1 MFASGY
7 PILFPPEIL
16 DEIID
21 QTDDKSM
28 LLSFGL
34 ICGRALVKSRRRL
47 FSSLEFTDHENFD
60 YFLHLAGMPWTSF
73 TLAVTEIHLQ
83 DVFHHNFRYRYKW
96 DHIQVA
102 SNLRNVRSLSISA
115 HKLWKPGWRIVPRSV
130 LDVIFQLNLHDL
142 QIDAV
147 GTWRTEDVVMLF
159 SRLPSSVKTLAFRRL
174 RFEETPDLSRHLD
187 TFRRPF
193 RFRNIDNISLA
204 LLRDVLDPSSNP
216 NLDVAVQ
223 AFHIR
228 NPDIPLAHANNLLT
242 SRFLHHIGPHLEQL
256 LITFGTN
263 PYRDSSVAYLEPTQ
277 VAQCINIRMLFVG
290 FPTFAYKIPLLLPA
304 MWKMLSALPA
314 PNALHE
320 FWFKFTPY
328 QSSFEEQMSL
338 LGFFESPNLLH
349 RLRHMFPNLKII
361 KIILDVWG
369 RSSYDLYFEGLR
381 RVTDLRAFE
390 EIGFVKFVVGGTKE
404 HVACHSVFE
413 GCNYLL

>member
-7 PILFPPEIL
+7 SILFPPEIL

-21 QTDDKSM
+21 HIDDKSM

-34 ICGRALVKSRRRL
+34 ICGRVLVKSRRRL
-47 FSSLEFTDHENFD
+47 FSSLEFADHESFD
-60 YFLHLAGMPWTSF
+60 CFLHLAGAPWTSF

-96 DHIQVA
+96 EPIQVA

-115 HKLWKPGWRIVPRSV
+115 HKLWKPGWQVVPRSV

-147 GTWRTEDVVMLF
+147 GKWRTEDVVMLF
-159 SRLPSSVKTLAFRRL
+159 SRLPPSVKTLAFRRL
-174 RFEETPDLSRHLD
+174 RFREAPDLSRHLD

-228 NPDIPLAHANNLLT
+228 NPDVPLAHADNLLT
-242 SRFLHHIGPHLEQL
+242 SRFLRHIGHHLEQL
-256 LITFGTN
+256 LITFN
-263 PYRDSSVAYLEPTQ
+263 MLYRDSSLAYLEPTQ
-277 VAQCINIRMLFVG
+277 IAQCIDIRMLFVG
-290 FPTFAYKIPLLLPA
+290 FPDLAYKTPLLLSA

-328 QSSFEEQMSL
+328 QSSFEDQMSS

-349 RLRHMFPNLKII
+349 RLRHMFSNLKII
-361 KIILDVWG
+361 KIILDTWG
-369 RSSYDLYFEGLR
+369 QSRCDLYFEGLR
-381 RVTDLRAFE
+381 RATDLRAFE
-390 EIGFVKFVVGGTKE
+390 EIGFVKLVAAGTKE
-404 HVACHSVFE
+404 HVACHSILE
-413 GCNYLL
+413 GCDYL

>member
-7 PILFPPEIL
+7 SILFPPEIL

-21 QTDDKSM
+21 HIDDKSM

-34 ICGRALVKSRRRL
+34 ICGRVLVKSRRRL
-47 FSSLEFTDHENFD
+47 FSSLEFADHESFD
-60 YFLHLAGMPWTSF
+60 CFLHLAGAPWTSF

-96 DHIQVA
+96 EPIQVA

-115 HKLWKPGWRIVPRSV
+115 HKLWKPGWQVVPRSV

-147 GTWRTEDVVMLF
+147 GKWRTEDVVMLF
-159 SRLPSSVKTLAFRRL
+159 SRLPPSVKTLAFRRL
-174 RFEETPDLSRHLD
+174 RFREAPDLSRHLD

-228 NPDIPLAHANNLLT
+228 NPDVPLAHADNLLT
-242 SRFLHHIGPHLEQL
+242 SRFLRHIGHHLEQL
-256 LITFGTN
+256 LITFN
-263 PYRDSSVAYLEPTQ
+263 MLYRGKHSSVS
-277 VAQCINIRMLFVG
+277 NI
-290 FPTFAYKIPLLLPA
+290 
-304 MWKMLSALPA
+304 
-314 PNALHE
+314 
-320 FWFKFTPY
+320 
-328 QSSFEEQMSL
+328 
-338 LGFFESPNLLH
+338 
-349 RLRHMFPNLKII
+349 
-361 KIILDVWG
+361 
-369 RSSYDLYFEGLR
+369 
-381 RVTDLRAFE
+381 
-390 EIGFVKFVVGGTKE
+390 
-404 HVACHSVFE
+404 
-413 GCNYLL
+413 